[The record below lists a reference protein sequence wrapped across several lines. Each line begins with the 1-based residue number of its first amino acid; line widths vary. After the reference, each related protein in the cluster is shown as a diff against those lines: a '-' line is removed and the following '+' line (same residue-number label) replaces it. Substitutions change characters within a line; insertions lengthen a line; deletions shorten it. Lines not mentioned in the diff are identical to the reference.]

1 MKTMAASIA
10 VMLALFD
17 AHTSASRA
25 AIVTDSCVFALDPTA
40 AGSLAASGNTTV
52 TSNCSFAVNSDS
64 DAAVTLRGIASIVL
78 SGSSSIVITGGFD
91 LSGQAQLSPAPI
103 TGAQPIGDPLA
114 SLPPPTVSS
123 TCDFV
128 NVVINDVATL
138 SPGVYCGGI
147 QVGGNAAVTL
157 NPGTYILE
165 GGGLT
170 VRGNATLIGSEVAFF
185 NTGTAES
192 YEPIIIGHDSIVQL
206 SAPSSGSLK
215 GVLVFADRLIS
226 SSQTSI
232 SQTTNVLGA
241 GVGSMFEGD
250 LYLPTQ
256 TVSLENFTAGGCT
269 RVIANQ
275 IGFGGDTQVNCP

>member
-1 MKTMAASIA
+1 MKTMAALT
-10 VMLALFD
+10 VVLLAMYD
-17 AHTSASRA
+17 AHTAAPRA
-25 AIVTDSCVFALDPTA
+25 ATTTSFCVIALDTTA

-52 TSNCSFAVNSDS
+52 TSNCSFAVNSIS
-64 DAAVTLRGIASIVL
+64 SAAVTLRGIASIAL

-91 LSGQAQLSPAPI
+91 LSGQAQLSPPPI
-103 TGAQPIGDPLA
+103 TNSLGTGDPLA
-114 SLPPPTVSS
+114 FLTPPPVPS

-157 NPGTYILE
+157 SPGTYILE

-170 VRGNATLIGSEVAFF
+170 VRGNGTLIGSEVAFF

-206 SAPSSGSLK
+206 SAPSSGPLT
-215 GVLVFADRLIS
+215 GVIVFADRSIS

-232 SQTTNVLGA
+232 SRTTNVLGA
-241 GVGSMFEGD
+241 GVGSIVDGD
-250 LYLPTQ
+250 LYFPTQ